1 MLQYQDDRRGEFTPQ
16 VQKATRERLVLRYRK
31 ARCSS
36 VPSWATGRGA
46 RLGADWPGQGKN
58 GHKNGHK
65 QTELQGKTFF
75 ESVKRGGKKDF
86 QRAPWGR
93 RLALNG
99 RDEEGKDSLGAP
111 EGWRS
116 LTMTAGQCHKRNR
129 LSTREGRKV
138 ENFFS
143 VTDGHVVSMLG
154 RACLA
159 SPLRLPLATMRT
171 RFGPAP
177 QGREFQSW
185 RSAENT
191 NK

>member
-1 MLQYQDDRRGEFTPQ
+1 MGDRTGCTLGG
-16 VQKATRERLVLRYRK
+16 RLVWAGQEWPQEWPQAKLNCKVRLFFNL
-31 ARCSS
+31 SS
-36 VPSWATGRGA
+36 AEA
-46 RLGADWPGQGKN
+46 
-58 GHKNGHK
+58 
-65 QTELQGKTFF
+65 
-75 ESVKRGGKKDF
+75 KKDF

-143 VTDGHVVSMLG
+143 VTDGHVVSCWTGPALLHPCAYLWQRCVPASG
-154 RACLA
+154 QRRA
-159 SPLRLPLATMRT
+159 RT
-171 RFGPAP
+171 RVSVLARC
-177 QGREFQSW
+177 REYEQIEVRRFLCN
-185 RSAENT
+185 RP
-191 NK
+191 